1 MVVAQHLNGQMCGAR
16 EIADGERGRHIAK
29 FALSPQGRVNRP

>member
-16 EIADGERGRHIAK
+16 EITDGERGRHVGK
-29 FALSPQGRVNRP
+29 FALSPYGRVNLP